1 MQDFHPLTAEWFRG
15 RFAAATAPQLEA
27 WPAIR
32 AGRDVLVSAP
42 TGSGKTLAAF
52 LICLDRLVT
61 AGLAGRLDDRVEVV
75 YVSPLKALSN
85 DIGRNLETPLAELE
99 QLAFERGMPAPGIRT
114 AVRTGDTPAWE
125 RERMVRRPPHILV
138 TTPESLFILL
148 TAERSRAALRHA
160 GTVIVDEI
168 HALADDK
175 RGSHLALTLAR
186 LDDLVRKAGK
196 PRPQRVGLSATVRP
210 IDAVA
215 RFLQG
220 AVPAGAPEASTAP
233 LVLPDQPP
241 RRGSRPD
248 AAEPPTATPALPGQP
263 PRRDTA
269 PADAAERPMATP
281 VPSGRPPR
289 QGAVPAAASGSREGD
304 DGALDLAG
312 GARAGRDPAAASV
325 TVVDSGH
332 RRRLDLAVEVP
343 RDELG
348 VVATN
353 EMWGEI
359 YDRIA
364 ELILSHR
371 TTLVFVNTRR
381 LCERVA
387 HHLEERLG
395 EEAVLAHHGSLSRR
409 IRQAAERRLKSG
421 ELRAVVATASLELG
435 IDVGTVDLV
444 CQIGSPR
451 SIAVAL
457 QRVGRSGHHVDTAD
471 RSHVP
476 RGRLF
481 ATTRDELVECAAL
494 VHAIRQ
500 GRLDRLEI
508 PDWPLDVLA
517 QQLVAACASEA
528 WSVDDLF
535 GLVREAA
542 PYAALPRSAFEAVVD
557 MLSDGIA
564 TSRGRAG
571 AYLHRDRVNGTVRG
585 RRGARLAAITGGGAI
600 PDNANYLVVAEPDQT
615 TVGTVDEDF
624 AVESLAGDIFL
635 LGTTSWRIRRVESGR
650 LRVEDAHG
658 AAPSLP
664 FWRGEAPGRTPEL
677 SEEVS
682 RLRERIAETAG
693 EPAVGTGG
701 GDGGDEGLSR
711 AAAWLTEACG
721 LDRAG
726 AEQAAAYVRA
736 GAAALGAVPAERTV
750 VAERFFDEGGGMQLV
765 VHAPFGARINRAWG
779 LALRK
784 RFCRSFN
791 FELQAAATDNGVLI
805 SLAEQHS
812 FPLEVI
818 FRFLNVDTVEEV
830 LTQAMLPS
838 PMFGARWRWNASRAL
853 AVLRFA
859 GGRKV
864 PPPIQRMRSDD
875 LLASVFPDQVACQ
888 ENLTGDIRIPD
899 HPLVNETVR
908 DCLHEAMDLD
918 GLRAVLA
925 GIESGAVRTVAVD
938 TAEPSPLCH
947 EILNANPY
955 AFLDD
960 APLEE
965 RRARAVQLRRSL
977 GSDPGGM
984 GALDPAAIATVADES
999 WPVVRDPDEL
1009 HDALL
1014 TLAALPPV
1022 PEWAVWLDALAA
1034 SRRAGVLRVG
1044 ETPLWVPTERLGLVR
1059 CLYPGAEVEPQLPDV
1074 GPPGPADR
1082 ETAAAELLRGWLESS
1097 GPVTAPAMAE
1107 RLALPPPLVEA
1118 ALARLEGEGQV
1129 LRGRFTGAA
1138 AGNGGSTEVE
1148 WCNRRVLARIH
1159 RLTIGSLRRE
1169 IEPVSTA
1176 DFVRFLLRWQH
1187 LAPGTK
1193 LHGADG
1199 LLQVLK
1205 QLQGWEISGAAL
1217 EREVIAR
1224 RVASYDP
1231 ELLDRLCLSGEVMW
1245 GRLSPHPAFESP
1257 ASIRSAAAD
1266 NRRSQPPGARS
1277 QPPGAQSPPSGA
1289 SLSSGGQPGPPG
1301 ARSSSGGQS
1310 GPPGARSPSGARL
1323 PSGARPRPSGG
1334 RSAPPAAPRGAT
1346 GARPPRV
1353 RPTRVAPVTLFLRA
1367 DADWLLASAGRGG
1380 AGADDAALSHPAREV
1395 RAALSSRGASFLPEL
1410 VRATGRLPSE
1420 VEDGLWEL
1428 VAAGLVSADGYDNL
1442 RALVDPKRRRGEG
1455 RGRAARPRHAAGR
1468 WALLDTGEPVAPHA
1482 GPVARGRGAGAP
1494 DGGASAPTAGAPTA
1508 GAPTAGAPTAGAPTA
1523 ATASRDADD
1532 EARRRHEDQVA
1543 RFARQLLDR
1552 WGVVCRDLA
1561 ARETLA
1567 PPWRDLLR
1575 ALRRMEARGE
1585 IRGGRFVAGVVG
1597 EQFARPDAVEL
1608 LRVVRRE
1615 DAPPDPVRV
1624 SAADPLNLTGVLLP
1638 GPRVSA
1644 LSGGTVELLPGADAE
1659 PGESSVTGG
1668 AGAARTA

>member
-99 QLAFERGMPAPGIRT
+99 QLAFERALPAPGIRT

-220 AVPAGAPEASTAP
+220 TVSAGAPEA
-233 LVLPDQPP
+233 
-241 RRGSRPD
+241 
-248 AAEPPTATPALPGQP
+248 PTATPVLPGQP
-263 PRRDTA
+263 PRRGTA
-269 PADAAERPMATP
+269 PADAERPMAAP
-281 VPSGRPPR
+281 VPGRPPR
-289 QGAVPAAASGSREGD
+289 QGAVPADASGSRGGA
-304 DGALDLAG
+304 DGAADPVG
-312 GARAGRDPAAASV
+312 GARTGRDPAATSV
-325 TVVDSGH
+325 TVIDSGH

-364 ELILSHR
+364 ELILAHR

-457 QRVGRSGHHVDTAD
+457 QRVGRSGHHVDTPD
-471 RSHVP
+471 GSHVP

-494 VHAIRQ
+494 VHGIRQ
-500 GRLDRLEI
+500 GRLDHLEI

-517 QQLVAACASEA
+517 QQLVAACASET
-528 WSVDDLF
+528 WPVDDLF
-535 GLVREAA
+535 ALVREAA
-542 PYAALPRSAFEAVVD
+542 PYAALPRPAFEAVVD

-564 TSRGRAG
+564 TSRGRSG

-682 RLRERIAETAG
+682 RARERIAELAG
-693 EPAVGTGG
+693 ERAVGTGG
-701 GDGGDEGLSR
+701 GDGGDEGLGR

-721 LDRAG
+721 LDRSG

-736 GAAALGAVPAERTV
+736 GAAALGAVPADRTV

-918 GLRAVLA
+918 GLREVLA
-925 GIESGAVRTVAVD
+925 GIESGAIRTVAVD

-1014 TLAALPPV
+1014 TLVALPPV
-1022 PEWAVWLDALAA
+1022 PEWAAWLDALAA
-1034 SRRAGVLRVG
+1034 LRRAGVLRVG
-1044 ETPLWVPTERLGLVR
+1044 GTRLWVPTERLGLVR
-1059 CLYPGAEVEPQLPDV
+1059 SLYPGEAVEPPLPDI
-1074 GPPGPADR
+1074 GRSGPADR
-1082 ETAAAELLRGWLESS
+1082 EAAAAELLRGWLESS
-1097 GPVTAPAMAE
+1097 GPVTVSAMAE
-1107 RLALPPPLVEA
+1107 RLALPPALVEA
-1118 ALARLEGEGQV
+1118 GLTRLEGEGQV
-1129 LRGRFTGAA
+1129 LRGRFTAATAGAG
-1138 AGNGGSTEVE
+1138 AGAEVE

-1257 ASIRSAAAD
+1257 ASIRSAAAPAD
-1266 NRRSQPPGARS
+1266 SRRSRPPGTPSLAPGAPS
-1277 QPPGAQSPPSGA
+1277 LAPGAPSLAPGAPSLAPGAQSPSGA
-1289 SLSSGGQPGPPG
+1289 LLPSGGQPGPPG
-1301 ARSSSGGQS
+1301 AR
-1310 GPPGARSPSGARL
+1310 AL
-1323 PSGARPRPSGG
+1323 SGARPRPSGAQPGPPG
-1334 RSAPPAAPRGAT
+1334 RRRQPPVVRSGSSGGPSAPPGAQRGTA

-1367 DADWLLASAGRGG
+1367 DADWLLAAAGRGG
-1380 AGADDAALSHPAREV
+1380 GGADDAALSHPAREV

-1468 WALLDTGEPVAPHA
+1468 WALLDTGEPVAPAA
-1482 GPVARGRGAGAP
+1482 GPVAP
-1494 DGGASAPTAGAPTA
+1494 DGGAVAPDG
-1508 GAPTAGAPTAGAPTA
+1508 GGAGAPTAGAPTA
-1523 ATASRDADD
+1523 ATASPDADD
-1532 EARRRHEDQVA
+1532 EARRRHEEQVA

-1552 WGVVCRDLA
+1552 WGVICRDLA

-1644 LSGGTVELLPGADAE
+1644 LSGGTVELLPGAGAE
-1659 PGESSVTGG
+1659 PGESPPGKV
-1668 AGAARTA
+1668 GAARTA